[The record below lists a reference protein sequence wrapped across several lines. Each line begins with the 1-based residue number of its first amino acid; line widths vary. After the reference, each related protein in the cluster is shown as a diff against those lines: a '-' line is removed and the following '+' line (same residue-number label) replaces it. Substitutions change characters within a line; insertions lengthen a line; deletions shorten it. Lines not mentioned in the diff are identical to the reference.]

1 MKFPVIKAFVATFA
15 YLAQHA
21 AGLVKALWL
30 PVALLVGL
38 QIYAMTPFFGA
49 ISSIIALGDNPDPA
63 EAVPLLGELGKWG
76 LVLTA
81 GSAVAYPMMTVASLR
96 HVVRG
101 DELKT
106 PFYFR
111 YGGDEL
117 RVLAAYILLSAMIIL
132 ISIVGGLAGSAI
144 ALIVALALPQAR
156 AFLNGLAELAVNI
169 VTIWFRLRLSAL
181 YPASIA
187 TGTIGFGASW
197 SVTKGHALRLFFFWM
212 SIGFVLAPLL
222 VAVSA
227 PFAGKFFPLFQ
238 KLSEAGEDAAAVR
251 EAIIPILDAI
261 GKLFSPE
268 SPSFALF
275 APLFFAG
282 TLVSTAAFNVAAGI
296 SWRYL
301 TEGDRPLAPAASA
314 AMAA

>member
-1 MKFPVIKAFVATFA
+1 MKFPVIKAFGATFA

-21 AGLVKALWL
+21 VDLVKALWL

-38 QIYAMTPFFGA
+38 QFYAMTPLFEA
-49 ISSIIALGDNPDPA
+49 ISSVIALGDNPDPA
-63 EAVPLLGELGKWG
+63 EAAPLLGELGKWG

-106 PFYFR
+106 PFYLR

-117 RVLAAYILLSAMIIL
+117 RVLAAYILLSAMIIV
-132 ISIVGGLAGSAI
+132 ISIVGGLAGSV
-144 ALIVALALPQAR
+144 IVLVLSLALPQAR
-156 AFLNGLAELAVNI
+156 ALLNGLAELAVNI

-197 SVTKGHALRLFFFWM
+197 SVTKRHAWALFSFWM
-212 SIGFVLAPLL
+212 LTGIALAPLI

-227 PFAGKFFPLFQ
+227 PFAGEFFPLFQ
-238 KLSEAGEDAAAVR
+238 KLSEAGEDAAAMR
-251 EAIIPILDAI
+251 QAIIPILDAV

-275 APLFFAG
+275 APLFFVW
-282 TLVSTAAFNVAAGI
+282 TMVSTAAFNVAAGI

-301 TEGDRPLAPAASA
+301 TESDRPRAPAASE